1 MVNYSR
7 LQSIALPLITA
18 ALDNARVKK
27 IVVYGVMPQ
36 DQIRA
41 RAIAIAK
48 GEYTPKAGDPKVW
61 FTTQPLSRE
70 EQVAFVAALLTPS
83 PPGPRLQKAIERY
96 RKR

>member
-1 MVNYSR
+1 M
-7 LQSIALPLITA
+7 
-18 ALDNARVKK
+18 KK
-27 IVVYGVMPQ
+27 IVFGVMPQ

-48 GEYTPKAGDPKVW
+48 GEYKPDGEPKVW